1 MLQSG
6 VVILEQNPFY
16 FLFWRV
22 KSDPSIK
29 ISALLIDC
37 RDLIRMTSMLALETL
52 KHIAFAVRLVQITA
66 FWTCLRGVCRIDLL
80 STTTCRRRLK
90 LESFFQHLIDGPIDL
105 IRDRDLRPTLQ
116 LLRLLVA

>member
-6 VVILEQNPFY
+6 VVILEQYSFY

-22 KSDPSIK
+22 KSDHSIK

-52 KHIAFAVRLVQITA
+52 KHIAFALRLPSKIQL
-66 FWTCLRGVCRIDLL
+66 LRHDDLRIAL
-80 STTTCRRRLK
+80 
-90 LESFFQHLIDGPIDL
+90 FQHLIDGPIDL